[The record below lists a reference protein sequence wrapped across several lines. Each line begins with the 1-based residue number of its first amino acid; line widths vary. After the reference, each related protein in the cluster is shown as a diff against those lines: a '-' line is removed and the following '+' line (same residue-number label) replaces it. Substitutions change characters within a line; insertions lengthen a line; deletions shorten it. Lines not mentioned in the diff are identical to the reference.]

1 MNVIDVSKDKAVH
14 LLRVMCTIRAFEIRM
29 QAIFRQRAGVGES
42 VGALHSCEGQ
52 EAICAGVGACLR
64 RDDFQFS
71 THRGHGHAIA
81 KGLDLK
87 RMAAEMLGKAT
98 GCSGG
103 RGGSMHLFDLEIGL
117 MGGNGIVGGGLPL
130 VLGAGYSSVYRGT
143 DQVTVCYFGEG
154 AASQGSTHESLNMAA
169 VHKFPIVYVCEN
181 NLYAA
186 TTHVSKNCPVDNI
199 ADRAVGYGIPGEIVD
214 GNDVLAVYRAASIA
228 VARARQGRGPTLL
241 ECKTYR
247 HRPHCMVI
255 PEHRPEE
262 EREAWKARDPIDLF
276 VTRLRAEQ
284 LVTQDALNRLAADV
298 EEELAE
304 AVRFAQ
310 ESPLPDPRTVTDA
323 LWADDVGQ
331 ASQPDEKEPEPWPC
345 SK

>member
-1 MNVIDVSKDKAVH
+1 MINVSREKALQ
-14 LLRVMCTIRAFEIRM
+14 LLRTMYVIRGFELKILTLF
-29 QAIFRQRAGVGES
+29 QIGARAGES

-52 EAICAGVGACLR
+52 EAVCAGVGACLR

-87 RMAAEMLGKAT
+87 RMAAEILGKET
-98 GCSGG
+98 GCSRG
-103 RGGSMHLFDLEIGL
+103 RGGSMHLFDVEIGL
-117 MGGNGIVGGGLPL
+117 LGGNGIVGGGLPL
-130 VLGAGYSSVYRGT
+130 ALGAGYSARYRGT
-143 DQVTVCYFGEG
+143 DQAIVCYFGDG
-154 AASQGSTHESLNMAA
+154 AASQGAAHESLNMAA
-169 VHKFPIVYVCEN
+169 LHRFPIVYVCEN

-186 TTHVSKNCPVDNI
+186 TTHVSANCPVRDI
-199 ADRAVGYGIPGEIVD
+199 ADRASGYGIPGKVVD
-214 GNDVLAVYRAASIA
+214 GNDVLAVYEAASEA
-228 VARARQGRGPTLL
+228 VARARQGDGPTLL

-276 VTRLRAEQ
+276 VARLLEEQ
-284 LVTQDALNRLAADV
+284 LVTRNEVSGLAGEV
-298 EEELAE
+298 EEDLAE

-310 ESPLPDPRTVTDA
+310 DSPLPDPRTVTEG
-323 LWADDVGQ
+323 LWADTVGQ
-331 ASQPDEKEPEPWPC
+331 AFQPDKKEQERWPR
-345 SK
+345 SR

>member
-1 MNVIDVSKDKAVH
+1 VIDVSKEEALQ
-14 LLRVMCTIRAFEIRM
+14 LLRVMYAIRAFELRM
-29 QAIFRQRAGVGES
+29 QAIFRKRTEAGQS

-52 EAICAGVGACLR
+52 EAVAAGVGACLR
-64 RDDFQFS
+64 RDDYQFS

-98 GCSGG
+98 GCSRG

-130 VLGAGYSSVYRGT
+130 ALGTAFSARYRGT

-154 AASQGSTHESLNMAA
+154 AASQGAAHESINAAA
-169 VHKFPIVYVCEN
+169 VHQLPIVYVCEN

-186 TTHVSKNCPVDNI
+186 TTHVRQNCPVENI
-199 ADRAVGYGIPGEIVD
+199 ADRAAAYGIPGRVID
-214 GNDVLAVYRAASIA
+214 GNDVLAVRRAVAEA
-228 VARARQGRGPTLL
+228 VARARQGGGPTLL

-255 PEHRPEE
+255 PEHRPAE
-262 EREAWKARDPIDLF
+262 ERNAWKGRDPIRRF
-276 VTRLRAEQ
+276 EEQ
-284 LVTQDALNRLAADV
+284 LCGENAAARDELERLAADV
-298 EEELAE
+298 ERELAE
-304 AVRFAQ
+304 AIDFA
-310 ESPLPDPRTVTDA
+310 ERSPDPDPQTVCQWV
-323 LWADDVGQ
+323 WAD
-331 ASQPDEKEPEPWPC
+331 
-345 SK
+345 